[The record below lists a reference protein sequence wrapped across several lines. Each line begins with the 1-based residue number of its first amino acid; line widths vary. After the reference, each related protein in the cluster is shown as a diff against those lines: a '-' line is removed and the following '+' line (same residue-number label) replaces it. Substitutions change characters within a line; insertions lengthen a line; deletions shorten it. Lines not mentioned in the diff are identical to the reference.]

1 MVNLFYEN
9 TKVTTLLSFGA
20 LAAYRIVSELP
31 RVKTET
37 LDDLATVGHS
47 RESHPP
53 VLLIPDWASATLRMP
68 HFLNKSTLPHPLAFA
83 HVPLSLKENIFN

>member
-37 LDDLATVGHS
+37 LDDLVAVGHS
-47 RESHPP
+47 
-53 VLLIPDWASATLRMP
+53 
-68 HFLNKSTLPHPLAFA
+68 
-83 HVPLSLKENIFN
+83 